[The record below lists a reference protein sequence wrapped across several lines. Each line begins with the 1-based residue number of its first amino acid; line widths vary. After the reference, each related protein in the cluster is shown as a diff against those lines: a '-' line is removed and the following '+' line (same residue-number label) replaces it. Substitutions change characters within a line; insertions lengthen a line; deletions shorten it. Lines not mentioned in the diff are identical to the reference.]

1 MAALEPP
8 RLLFPRR
15 LRRNFRFNLSALA
28 GYCVELSCK
37 IRGFL
42 MQVKRCPKNRLIFFL
57 PAAENPGKSGSNLLI
72 AFVKQAATLAEE
84 IFTFFFGGYCIMA

>member
-1 MAALEPP
+1 
-8 RLLFPRR
+8 
-15 LRRNFRFNLSALA
+15 
-28 GYCVELSCK
+28 
-37 IRGFL
+37 

-72 AFVKQAATLAEE
+72 AFVKQVYTLAEE